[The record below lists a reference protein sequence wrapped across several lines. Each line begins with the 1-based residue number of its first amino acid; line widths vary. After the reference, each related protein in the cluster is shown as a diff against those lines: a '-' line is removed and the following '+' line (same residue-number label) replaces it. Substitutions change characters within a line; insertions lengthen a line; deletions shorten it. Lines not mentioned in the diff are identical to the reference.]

1 MENRNEIEFDLMQ
14 MVRFLLKKLWIILIV
29 TVIFAVV
36 GHVISQTMT
45 VPQYKSHSRIY
56 VYQKPAENDEASVD
70 YNGIVI
76 ASQLANDCEVLITGI
91 NVTQEVV
98 DQLGLSVSPSYIS
111 DRITVSSEKN
121 TRIIQIEYTDTD
133 PQRAAAILNTI
144 LEVATVQI
152 KTIVNADVVS
162 IVYEAQV
169 PAAPMATTVDRDTI
183 LAAAIGALLSIGVLV
198 IVFLMDDTIR
208 NEDDVDRYLG
218 LSTLSAVPICPNL
231 DPTIKNNETKKGKHL
246 ARIIK
251 K

>member
-1 MENRNEIEFDLMQ
+1 MDNRNEIEFDLMQ
-14 MVRFLLKKLWIILIV
+14 MIRFLLKKLWIVLAV
-29 TVIFAVV
+29 TAVFAVA
-36 GHVISQTMT
+36 GYLISQAMT
-45 VPQYKSHSRIY
+45 VPQYKAHSRIY
-56 VYQKPAENDEASVD
+56 VYQKPAENDETVVD

-98 DQLGLSVSPSYIS
+98 NQLGLNVSPSYIS
-111 DRITVSSEKN
+111 DRITVTSEKN

-133 PQRAAAILNTI
+133 PQRAAAVLNTI

-169 PAAPMATTVDRDTI
+169 PTAPMPTTVDRDTI
-183 LAAAIGALLSIGVLV
+183 LATAIGALLSIGVLV
-198 IVFLMDDTIR
+198 IIFLMDDTIR
-208 NEDDVDRYLG
+208 NEDDVDRYLS
-218 LSTLSAVPICPNL
+218 LSTLSAVPICLEL
-231 DPTIKNNETKKGKHL
+231 DPLAKSGDAKKGKKF